1 MKHPSRRPR
10 RRRLAMAVVLGGLAL
25 GCATATAPPPPAAEA
40 ATASAQPVPAL
51 QWQRTAAEHRAVY
64 AQTFRLAGERLVE
77 LAAGREPGTWAVISD
92 ADETI
97 LDNSLYAVE
106 RAAIGAGFTSESWT
120 EWVARR
126 EAPAL
131 PGARDFLHRVHEL
144 GGVVAIVTN
153 RKAHECGDTEANFAR
168 ARLPYDVVLCR
179 PPESD
184 GNKDP
189 RFRTVEEGRTPAELP
204 PLEVILY
211 LGDNIEDFPGA
222 DQEIRHAGPKA
233 LAPFGDRWFVFP
245 NPVYGSWEE
254 NAAP

>member
-1 MKHPSRRPR
+1 MMHRA
-10 RRRLAMAVVLGGLAL
+10 RRRLAMVVVLGGLAL

-40 ATASAQPVPAL
+40 PSAPTQPFLAL

-64 AQTFRLAGERLVE
+64 TQTFRLAGERLEE
-77 LAAGREPGTWAVISD
+77 LARDREPGTWAVISD

-120 EWVARR
+120 QWVARR

-131 PGARDFLHRVHEL
+131 PGARDFLQRVHEL
-144 GGVVAIVTN
+144 GGVIAIVTN
-153 RKAHECGDTEANFAR
+153 RKAHECADTEANFVR
-168 ARLPYDVVLCR
+168 ERLPYDVVLCR

-184 GNKDP
+184 GDKEP
-189 RFRTVEEGRTPAELP
+189 RFRAVEEGGTPAELP

-211 LGDNIEDFPGA
+211 LGDNIDDFPGA
-222 DQEIRHAGPKA
+222 DQEIRRAGATA

>member
-1 MKHPSRRPR
+1 MF
-10 RRRLAMAVVLGGLAL
+10 
-25 GCATATAPPPPAAEA
+25 
-40 ATASAQPVPAL
+40 
-51 QWQRTAAEHRAVY
+51 
-64 AQTFRLAGERLVE
+64 AQTFRLARERLEE
-77 LAAGREPGTWAVISD
+77 LADDREPGTWAVISD

-106 RAAIGAGFTSESWT
+106 RAAVGAGFTPESWT

-131 PGARDFLHRVHEL
+131 PGARDFLQSVHEL
-144 GGVVAIVTN
+144 GGVIAIVTN
-153 RKAHECGDTEANFAR
+153 RKAHECADTEANFAR
-168 ARLPYDVVLCR
+168 ERLPYDVVLCR
-179 PPESD
+179 PSESD
-184 GNKDP
+184 GDKAP
-189 RFRTVEEGRTPAELP
+189 RFRAVEQGHTSAGLP

-222 DQEIRHAGPKA
+222 DQEIRHAGSTA

-245 NPVYGSWEE
+245 NPVYGSWQE